1 MDPCAN
7 VPYLELVAA
16 GVIAAETDAG
26 AFTDGAL
33 SSAIVPLKKLGA
45 RGGGEHWDTSPML
58 VAELYEPMCNYSHN
72 LPGVEM

>member
-1 MDPCAN
+1 MKSSRFRSVALFPSVS
-7 VPYLELVAA
+7 VPLETTL
-16 GVIAAETDAG
+16 
-26 AFTDGAL
+26 AFTNRSHAQDIL
-33 SSAIVPLKKLGA
+33 LGA